1 MPQDEDDGHVMFM
14 YQMIL
19 YMYAPDENDP
29 DYVAIYIPCI
39 YEVEDDNEVEALRVI
54 NECNINVKTSKLI
67 LANNENVW
75 AAYEVHVLGGVEL
88 DDMNR
93 SIVICLYDT
102 KERFEKEMKGL

>member
-1 MPQDEDDGHVMFM
+1 
-14 YQMIL
+14 MIL
-19 YMYAPDENDP
+19 YMYVPDENDP

-75 AAYEVHVLGGVEL
+75 AAYEVHVLCGVEL
-88 DDMNR
+88 DDMIR

-102 KERFEKEMKGL
+102 KERFEKEMKEL